1 METFDYVSLQR
12 KIAEQ
17 PKLFETETRGQGN
30 YADNRPRRD
39 RARWFPST
47 GVRRSGGQTAE
58 VRWSRNYRTL
68 RGVSSRCRSR
78 EQETSKKWFWRVAL
92 LLSRGVLFLL
102 SSSRAFSPLSF
113 PIPWTCSSRFFRTGD
128 FSPWRGSS
136 SSSRGILPDFSEKW
150 RREIDGG
157 WKRQER
163 FRLRGEKVSVTRHQ
177 SAVWLNWS
185 KLEHPLDPFQPLFR
199 CTMIFRVLVSRV

>member
-17 PKLFETETRGQGN
+17 PKLFETETRGPGN

-102 SSSRAFSPLSF
+102 SSSPCFLPVIIPHPLNRFYDLQDWRLFSLTRIIIVIERDP
-113 PIPWTCSSRFFRTGD
+113 PWFFREMKERNRWGMEKAGEVSIARRKSICHP
-128 FSPWRGSS
+128 SPVSS
-136 SSSRGILPDFSEKW
+136 L
-150 RREIDGG
+150 
-157 WKRQER
+157 
-163 FRLRGEKVSVTRHQ
+163 T
-177 SAVWLNWS
+177 
-185 KLEHPLDPFQPLFR
+185 
-199 CTMIFRVLVSRV
+199 

>member
-17 PKLFETETRGQGN
+17 PKLFETETTRGQGN

-113 PIPWTCSSRFFRTGD
+113 PIPWTCSSRFYDLQDWRLFSLTRIIIVIERDPPWFFREMKERNRWGMEKAGEVSIARRKSICHP
-128 FSPWRGSS
+128 SPVSS
-136 SSSRGILPDFSEKW
+136 L
-150 RREIDGG
+150 
-157 WKRQER
+157 
-163 FRLRGEKVSVTRHQ
+163 T
-177 SAVWLNWS
+177 
-185 KLEHPLDPFQPLFR
+185 
-199 CTMIFRVLVSRV
+199 